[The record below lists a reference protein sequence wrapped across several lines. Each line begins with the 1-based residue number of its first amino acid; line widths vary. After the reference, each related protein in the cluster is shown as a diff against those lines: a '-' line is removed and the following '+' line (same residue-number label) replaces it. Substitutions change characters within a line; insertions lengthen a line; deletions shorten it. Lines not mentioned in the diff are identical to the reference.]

1 MAEIAQNG
9 DDQFSP
15 AAFLAEGCCR
25 LIERC
30 QGLETALSENCAALK
45 DQTSRKEVAFR
56 RLAEVRA
63 ELKDQTE
70 RKEVAF
76 LRLEEVRAELKDETG
91 RKEVA
96 LRALGELRA
105 RCARLQA
112 EYDKLAKSKLGRL
125 TLWYWRRKDRRKA
138 VVEMRK
144 K

>member
-1 MAEIAQNG
+1 MAEIDQNG

-15 AAFLAEGCCR
+15 AAFLAEGCSR

-30 QGLETALSENCAALK
+30 QGLETALSEKRAALK

-63 ELKDQTE
+63 ELKDQT
-70 RKEVAF
+70 
-76 LRLEEVRAELKDETG
+76 G

-96 LRALGELRA
+96 LRELGELRE
-105 RCARLQA
+105 RWARLQA

-125 TLWYWRRKDRRKA
+125 TLWYWRLKDRRKA
-138 VVEMRK
+138 
-144 K
+144 